1 MKNILL
7 LLVVVGAGV
16 AMYVIFSNDVEK
28 GKEEEPYDI
37 KEQKKRAG
45 SQSQAEE
52 DKAKD
57 RMGSDK
63 QTEGQPGSGWPTD
76 PASIPTDPD
85 EIRGGQEK

>member
-1 MKNILL
+1 MKQI
-7 LLVVVGAGV
+7 LVVLVVLGAGV

-37 KEQKKRAG
+37 KEQKKRSG
-45 SQSQAEE
+45 SQAEE
-52 DKAKD
+52 DRAKD

-85 EIRGGQEK
+85 EIRGGQQK